1 MTQDNN
7 YDGLEEKLD
16 AAINEAFAGLTE
28 KASWVPYEGDR
39 GGVGW
44 RNTESDTVIYDDE
57 PPGGTPEGIPDSLD
71 EMQEQIESGELSVDD
86 IERAVAGEGVD
97 PDEDLEGDDDELTEV
112 DREDL
117 GLAQNP
123 DDAVDDGELGDMQND
138 DVPNPMGGNDEGD
151 AVESV
156 RDINPRDAANRVHDE
171 LVEDGMASLDSYSG
185 DNAVEDAILDASGL
199 DDVTDLGDDMD
210 SEGRLILEDVK
221 DAVRDEVRQ
230 ISDQVDSDEGVADDA
245 PGDAVESVRDINPR
259 DAANRAHDE
268 LVEDGMASLDSYSG
282 DNAVEDAILDAS
294 GLDDVTDLGDDM
306 DSEGRLILEDVKDAV
321 RDEVRQIS
329 DQVDSGVAEKADLE
343 EKLNK
348 TIDDALEDFSDGP
361 TEKASW
367 VPYEEK
373 LD

>member
-16 AAINEAFAGLTE
+16 ATINEAFAGLTG

-230 ISDQVDSDEGVADDA
+230 ISDQVDS
-245 PGDAVESVRDINPR
+245 
-259 DAANRAHDE
+259 
-268 LVEDGMASLDSYSG
+268 
-282 DNAVEDAILDAS
+282 
-294 GLDDVTDLGDDM
+294 
-306 DSEGRLILEDVKDAV
+306 
-321 RDEVRQIS
+321 
-329 DQVDSGVAEKADLE
+329 GVAEKADLE
-343 EKLNK
+343 EKLK
-348 TIDDALEDFSDGP
+348 RPLTMRSRGSRTRSTIDRAFAGIAD
-361 TEKASW
+361 
-367 VPYEEK
+367 
-373 LD
+373 